1 MGLSTWI
8 PKQFRFKRFSKAI
21 NVVCITVLSFLL
33 MPTASAGRPPGKPR
47 IYLGN
52 FNAPALITLPG
63 GIDDQ
68 VTIDAEL
75 FSPDPDENGEGEPL
89 ILFSFPGL
97 NSGTGK
103 YYVKE
108 RFTFKLSKVGQTLA
122 ANING
127 ADYDESA
134 TLSGWVDP
142 APPKPIYTDAQKEAF
157 TAAGDRLDV
166 LAAGEDFAAR
176 RCVALKS
183 PPIYCEILEAASLA
197 NTVIANTDHALA
209 LDPPAPDYTIID
221 APIIPSLPLFALA
234 PGMTQAEV
242 DTFNALLSNQEKAI
256 GYSRATLTA
265 INKSV
270 GAYDAND
277 DFWEA
282 KQRQVAAEYMLQ
294 LSILTR
300 DQVTLLSN
308 WVAAWKKGSNGSIT
322 ITPSD
327 VYSAEIDL
335 INFGLPPSSVQTLQ
349 QLGADAATIE
359 TIKNQFT
366 VQDVY
371 AVAGTFPDLLTDI
384 SLINALNRSA
394 DAFLAAALNNAVPL
408 APHQQVKGEGI
419 VADNAADATFEFG
432 ARVNGSGKLT
442 SEVHLQ
448 AHSATYN
455 FRITTGSITH
465 AALLGNVAVLDG
477 TYSASDATSGTFR
490 IIATDAKG
498 DEGKGKDTVDIS
510 FSNGFHLSGVVNK
523 GEIQI
528 RTEVED

>member
-1 MGLSTWI
+1 
-8 PKQFRFKRFSKAI
+8 
-21 NVVCITVLSFLL
+21 
-33 MPTASAGRPPGKPR
+33 
-47 IYLGN
+47 
-52 FNAPALITLPG
+52 
-63 GIDDQ
+63 
-68 VTIDAEL
+68 
-75 FSPDPDENGEGEPL
+75 
-89 ILFSFPGL
+89 
-97 NSGTGK
+97 
-103 YYVKE
+103 
-108 RFTFKLSKVGQTLA
+108 
-122 ANING
+122 
-127 ADYDESA
+127 
-134 TLSGWVDP
+134 
-142 APPKPIYTDAQKEAF
+142 
-157 TAAGDRLDV
+157 
-166 LAAGEDFAAR
+166 
-176 RCVALKS
+176 
-183 PPIYCEILEAASLA
+183 
-197 NTVIANTDHALA
+197 
-209 LDPPAPDYTIID
+209 
-221 APIIPSLPLFALA
+221 
-234 PGMTQAEV
+234 
-242 DTFNALLSNQEKAI
+242 
-256 GYSRATLTA
+256 
-265 INKSV
+265 
-270 GAYDAND
+270 
-277 DFWEA
+277 
-282 KQRQVAAEYMLQ
+282 MLQ

-327 VYSAEIDL
+327 VFSAEIDL
-335 INFGLPPSSVQTLQ
+335 IKYGLPPSSVQTLQ

-359 TIKNQFT
+359 AIKNRFT

-384 SLINALNRSA
+384 SLINALNQSA

-419 VADNAADATFEFG
+419 VSDNVADATFEFE
-432 ARVNGSGKLT
+432 ARVNSSGKLT

-490 IIATDAKG
+490 IIATDIKG